1 MDIKKIFIGNKGV
14 WVGAAMLLS
23 KISNFLITIQTAHLL
38 TEKELGGVLY
48 NLNYLSFFI
57 PLVGLGSYQ
66 GSLRYGSLEKDEVV
80 RKQLYNYSFYW
91 GFIFQLVLTVLMCL
105 LSLAILKEAGKI
117 EILLLLSVRFFGLFL
132 MEQAKAEYR
141 ASGDNRSFAKIDL
154 LFSMVSVI
162 LTAVLTC
169 FFKVQGYIWALMC
182 APYCVLLIHK
192 FKLRKGSIKI
202 PYGEFWNYNFFTAF
216 TLQIW
221 QWIFIIDV
229 FMVGY
234 FFSKESV
241 AYYKISSMIP
251 FNVLFIP
258 QVIMQTEYVNFC
270 VNQNDKNYFID
281 FLKNYF
287 KWMFLVSICLLG
299 VSYFFSEEIM
309 ALFGINYRNPEIFK
323 ILIWASVS
331 SLFFRIPFGNL
342 LAARGLSKYNLIT
355 AVVSLVLLVVLGNI
369 MKESFGLKGI
379 AYASIISISLSGLL
393 SCILFFR
400 SFKK

>member
-1 MDIKKIFIGNKGV
+1 MDIKRVFIGNNGV

-23 KISNFLITIQTAHLL
+23 KISNLIITIQTAQLL

-66 GSLRYGSLEKDEVV
+66 GSLRYGSLEKDEEA

-91 GFIFQLVLTVLMCL
+91 GLIFQLVLTVLICL
-105 LSLAILKEAGKI
+105 LSLAVLKEGEKT
-117 EILLLLSVRFFGLFL
+117 EILLLLSIRFFGFFL

-154 LFSMVSVI
+154 LFSIASLI
-162 LTAVLTC
+162 LTAVLTY
-169 FFKVQGYIWALMC
+169 FFKVHGYIFALMC

-192 FKLRKGSIKI
+192 FKLRKGNIKI
-202 PYGEFWNYNFFTAF
+202 AFCEFWNYNFFTAF

-234 FFSKESV
+234 YFSKESV

-251 FNVLFIP
+251 FNVLFIS

-270 VNQNDKNYFID
+270 INQNNKNYYIH
-281 FLKNYF
+281 FLKNYY
-287 KWMFLVSICLLG
+287 KWMFVVSICLLSI
-299 VSYFFSEEIM
+299 SYFFSEEVM
-309 ALFGINYRNPEIFK
+309 VLFGINYRNPEIFK
-323 ILIWASVS
+323 VLIWASIS

-355 AVVSLVLLVVLGNI
+355 AVISLVLLVVIGHL
-369 MKESFGLKGI
+369 MKDFFGLKGI

-400 SFKK
+400 SFRN